1 MRTEEI
7 ISGTSEFLMNTYGRY
22 PIAMVRGKGSWVW
35 DSDGKKYLD
44 FVTGIAVNNLGHCH
58 PNVVRAISEQSR
70 KLVQVCNLYH
80 IDKQGELAKMLV
92 GNSFADKV
100 FFCNSGA
107 EANEAAIKLAR
118 LHGKGRYK
126 IITFTGGFHGRT
138 LGALTATAQPK
149 YHEGLGPLVAG
160 FVYAPTAISTR

>member
-7 ISGTSEFLMNTYGRY
+7 ISGTSAFLMNTYGRY
-22 PIAMVRGKGSWVW
+22 GVAMVRGKGSWVW

-80 IDKQGELAKMLV
+80 IDKQVELARMLV

-107 EANEAAIKLAR
+107 EANEGAIKLAR
-118 LHGKGRYK
+118 KWGEAHGGRFK
-126 IITFTGGFHGRT
+126 IIHARDSFHGRT
-138 LGALTATAQPK
+138 LGALSATNKK
-149 YHEGLGPLVAG
+149 YQK
-160 FVYAPTAISTR
+160 